1 MFVFLQTA
9 TQPAALSVAIRPHV
23 LARIHT
29 GSIASEKLH
38 VQQLSLLTNAAFLVM
53 YTITTIII
61 MLTKAAHDRV
71 IGTSVL

>member
-1 MFVFLQTA
+1 MIVFLQTT
-9 TQPAALSVAIRPHV
+9 TQPTALSVAIRPHV

-53 YTITTIII
+53 YTITTIY

-71 IGTSVL
+71 IGISVS